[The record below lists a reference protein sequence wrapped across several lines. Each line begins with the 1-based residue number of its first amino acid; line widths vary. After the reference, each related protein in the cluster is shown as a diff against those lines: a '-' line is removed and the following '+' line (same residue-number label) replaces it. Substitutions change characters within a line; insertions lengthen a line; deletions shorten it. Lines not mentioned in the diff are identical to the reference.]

1 MNLKSKQNKAIIK
14 YSYMLQGFPYV
25 SSNIGSVL
33 QNYNLRFSKKP
44 LTVSPAGGTFISDFS
59 PIVKLVRRK
68 KALAL

>member
-1 MNLKSKQNKAIIK
+1 
-14 YSYMLQGFPYV
+14 MLQRFLYV
-25 SSNIGSVL
+25 SFNIGSVL

-44 LTVSPAGGTFISDFS
+44 LTISPAGETFISNFS

>member
-1 MNLKSKQNKAIIK
+1 
-14 YSYMLQGFPYV
+14 MLQRFLYV

-44 LTVSPAGGTFISDFS
+44 LTVSPAGETFISNFS